1 MRVTKLLAGTL
12 ALVWQSAVA
21 FPPDVKPFEA
31 FQPGKS
37 IVQANSEVNTDYRL
51 FRRAVKAESQKLA
64 LKNLSESDSRNEVR
78 IWVGFGLITPRCFIL
93 KREGGS
99 DSATY
104 YSTEPDPAATA
115 RARKTSLVTL
125 TLKSPKSGWNDFEA
139 FLKAKGVDSTIKLI
153 ADVDYS
159 ADPDSEAIVIEVKSH
174 AGYNMVFFP
183 ADTKSPDGR
192 KAIEVCHKI
201 ESEFNVRMGC

>member
-1 MRVTKLLAGTL
+1 MRVHKLLAGAL
-12 ALVWQSAVA
+12 ALACQSAVA
-21 FPPDVKPFEA
+21 FPSDVKPFEDS
-31 FQPGKS
+31 QPGKS
-37 IVQANSEVNTDYRL
+37 IVQGNLEANADYRL
-51 FRRAVKAESQKLA
+51 FRRAVKTESQKLA
-64 LKNLSESDSRNEVR
+64 LKDLNESDSRDEVR
-78 IWVGFGLITPRCFIL
+78 LWVGFGLITPRCFIL

-115 RARKTSLVTL
+115 PARKTSLVTL
-125 TLKSPKSGWNDFEA
+125 TLKAPKSGWNDFEA
-139 FLKAKGVDSTIKLI
+139 FLRAKGVDSIINLI

-183 ADTKSPDGR
+183 ANTKSPDGR

-201 ESEFNVRMGC
+201 ENEFDVRMGC